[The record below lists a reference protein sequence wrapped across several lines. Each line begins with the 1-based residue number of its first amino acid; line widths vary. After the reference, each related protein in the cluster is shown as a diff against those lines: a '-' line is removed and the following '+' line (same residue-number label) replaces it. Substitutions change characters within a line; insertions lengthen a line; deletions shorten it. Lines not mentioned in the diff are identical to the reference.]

1 MTQNPLR
8 RIVIVGGGSA
18 GWMTAAALGR
28 FLRASPNNVVL
39 VESDE
44 IGTIGVGEASLPLL
58 ALFNRLLGIDER
70 DFVMKTQATFK
81 LGIEFVDWTRKGHR
95 YFHPFGQYGQNID
108 VCDFHHHW
116 LKARAAGA
124 GGELDDYNLNTVLAR
139 QNRFNLR
146 SADPSSPM
154 SGVAHAY
161 HFDAGLYAAYLRSHA
176 EKLGVTRIEGRIVRA
191 HQDAGTGFVTAV
203 ELADGQVIDGDF
215 FIDCSGFRALLIEE
229 TLKTGYVDW
238 TGLLPCDRAAAVPS
252 ARLPSSSEAVGQK
265 KGALTPYTRSTAREA
280 GWQWRIPLQHRTGN
294 GYVFSSAHIG
304 DDEAVATLLA
314 NLDGQALADPRIIRF
329 TTGRRAQAWNKNVVA
344 IGLSAGFL
352 EPLESTAIHLVQKGV
367 TKLLKCL
374 PDGDFAPQL
383 RDEFNRQTA
392 FDYEDVRDFLVMH
405 YKLTGRDDTEFWRY
419 NRHNTISQTLQDR
432 MDLFAATGRIFVNEH
447 ELFKL
452 ASWLAVMT
460 GQGLMPAAYD
470 PMADALSAPD
480 VVRALDVMR
489 DMIAKT
495 AAQQPDHA
503 DYIAR
508 NCQAFSHSN
517 GDRL

>member
-1 MTQNPLR
+1 MTQNPIR

-28 FLRASPNNVVL
+28 FLRASPTRVVL

-58 ALFNRLLGIDER
+58 AAFNNLIGINER
-70 DFVMKTQATFK
+70 DFVMKTKATFK

-95 YFHPFGQYGQNID
+95 YFHPFGQYGQNFD

-124 GGELDDYNLNTVLAR
+124 GGELDDYNLNTVLAL
-139 QNRFNLR
+139 QNRFSPR
-146 SADPSSPM
+146 SPDPSSPM

-161 HFDAGLYAAYLRSHA
+161 HFDAGLYAGYLRGHA
-176 EKLGVTRIEGRIVRA
+176 EKQGVTRIEGKITRA
-191 HQDAGTGFVTAV
+191 YQDADTGFVTAV
-203 ELADGQVIDGDF
+203 ELADGQVVDGDF
-215 FIDCSGFRALLIEE
+215 FIDCSGFRALLIEG

-252 ARLPSSSEAVGQK
+252 ARTD
-265 KGALTPYTRSTAREA
+265 GALTPYTRSTARDA

-294 GYVFSSAHIG
+294 GCVFSSAHLS
-304 DDEAVATLLA
+304 DDEAVTTLLA
-314 NLDGQALADPRIIRF
+314 NLDGEALGDPRIIRF
-329 TTGRRAQAWNKNVVA
+329 TTGRRAQAWNRNVVA

-374 PDGDFAPQL
+374 PDRDFAPQL

-392 FDYEDVRDFLVMH
+392 FDYEDVRDFLVTH
-405 YKLTGRDDTEFWRY
+405 YKLTEREDTAFWRY

-432 MDLFAATGRIFVNEH
+432 MDLFTATGRVFVNEH
-447 ELFKL
+447 ELFKP

-460 GQGLMPAAYD
+460 GQGLVPAAYD
-470 PMADALSAPD
+470 PMADALATPD
-480 VVRALDVMR
+480 VVRALGVMR
-489 DMIAKT
+489 DMIARA
-495 AAQQPDHA
+495 AAQQPDHG

-508 NCQAFSHSN
+508 NCSAN
-517 GDRL
+517 

>member
-1 MTQNPLR
+1 MTRNPLR

-28 FLRASPNNVVL
+28 FLRASPTKVVL

-58 ALFNRLLGIDER
+58 AIFNRMIGIEER
-70 DFVMKTQATFK
+70 DFVLKTKATFK

-95 YFHPFGQYGQNID
+95 YFHPFGQYGQNFD

-116 LKARAAGA
+116 LKAQAAGA
-124 GGELDDYNLNTVLAR
+124 GGDLDDYNLNTQLAR
-139 QNRFNLR
+139 QNRFSPR
-146 SADPSSPM
+146 SSDPASPM

-161 HFDAGLYAAYLRSHA
+161 HFDAGLYAAYLRGHA
-176 EKLGVTRIEGRIVRA
+176 EKNGVERIEGRIVTVR
-191 HQDAGTGFVTAV
+191 QNPDTGFVTSVDLANGQTV
-203 ELADGQVIDGDF
+203 EGDL

-229 TLKTGYVDW
+229 ALKTGYLDW

-252 ARLPSSSEAVGQK
+252 ER
-265 KGALTPYTRSTAREA
+265 KGGLMPYTRSTAREA
-280 GWQWRIPLQHRTGN
+280 GWQWRIPLQHRSGN
-294 GYVFSSAHIG
+294 GYVFSSAHVS

-314 NLDGQALADPRIIRF
+314 NLDGRALADPRIIRF
-329 TTGRRAQAWNKNVVA
+329 RTGRRAQAWNRNVIA

-367 TKLLKCL
+367 TKVLKCL
-374 PDGDFAPQL
+374 PDMDFAPQL

-405 YKLTGRDDTEFWRY
+405 YKLTEREDTEFWRY
-419 NRHNTISQTLQDR
+419 NRHNTVSQTLKDR
-432 MDLFAATGRIFVNEH
+432 MDLFAATGRVFVNEH
-447 ELFKL
+447 ELFKV

-470 PMADALSAPD
+470 PMADALSTPD
-480 VVRALDVMR
+480 VVRALSAMR
-489 DMIAKT
+489 DMIARA

-508 NCQAFSHSN
+508 NCAAF
-517 GDRL
+517 